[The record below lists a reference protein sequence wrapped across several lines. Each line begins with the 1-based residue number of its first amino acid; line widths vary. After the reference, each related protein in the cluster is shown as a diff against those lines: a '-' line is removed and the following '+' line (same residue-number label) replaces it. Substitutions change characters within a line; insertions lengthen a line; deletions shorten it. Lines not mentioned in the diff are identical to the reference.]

1 MKAVRL
7 NSEQAYALV
16 QADWLA
22 DGPVRL
28 NTALTL
34 DDFSGSLV
42 LTHARLV
49 MEHLEA
55 DAGVKLTATGAFNR
69 KFVTRMV
76 EDFRWPGF
84 EPKEVWR
91 MNKVLNEADFT
102 PLDYLHAILDVAGL
116 ARKHKG
122 TLRATKKARSLRRPE
137 AAGKL
142 NAVLFEATFQR
153 YNLRYLQRW
162 AFEHEDDFQPQIAV
176 ILYLMRAFPAVPRTA
191 GELYR
196 ATTLPIESSEK
207 SPYYKPENAFQW
219 QVLSCLEWFGLIERT
234 SRAANDEWSAPYL
247 FAKKPLF
254 DRFLSFAI

>member
-1 MKAVRL
+1 MTVVRL

-16 QADWLA
+16 KADWLA
-22 DGPVRL
+22 DGPVQL

-34 DDFSGSLV
+34 DDLSGSLV
-42 LTHARLV
+42 LAHARLV

-55 DAGVKLTATGAFNR
+55 DGGVKLTKTGAFNR

-84 EPKEVWR
+84 EAEKVWR
-91 MNKVLNEADFT
+91 LNKVLNEDDFT

-116 ARKHKG
+116 ARKYKG

-142 NAVLFEATFQR
+142 NAVLFEANFQR

-196 ATTLPIESSEK
+196 AMTLPFE
-207 SPYYKPENAFQW
+207 PTGRHPLYKPENAFRW
-219 QVLSCLEWFGLIERT
+219 QVLTYLEWFGLTEKT
-234 SRAANDEWSAPYL
+234 TVAANDEWSDPLL
-247 FAKKPLF
+247 FAKTPLF
-254 DRFLSFAI
+254 DRFLSFEI